1 MGKPMKNPIKKV
13 MVMVAAASMFAT
25 SAMAEYAVSVL
36 ALNDARTLINKGQT
50 SAENLKVNVCMA
62 VVDATG
68 TLIAFDRMDRA
79 PFSCV
84 DAAIAKARS
93 AALYRVKTSVNMQRV
108 NGDEQAIAN
117 LPHMMPLGGGVPVV
131 NNDIVVGAV
140 GVSGATNAMEVKIA
154 EAMVA
159 GYGVMPQK

>member
-1 MGKPMKNPIKKV
+1 
-13 MVMVAAASMFAT
+13 
-25 SAMAEYAVSVL
+25 
-36 ALNDARTLINKGQT
+36 
-50 SAENLKVNVCMA
+50 
-62 VVDATG
+62 
-68 TLIAFDRMDRA
+68 MDRA